1 MEIAKVLVRTVT
13 RIFYDTEQIIVIDAL
28 VNHGAISAADLSLV
42 MDEGKNH
49 KKVQKYAAKLREG
62 GLVSVYVRS
71 ETREGAQKPTNKEY
85 YYIDYRRAVDCV
97 KYRIHMLDEKIK
109 AISKPTQ
116 EKKDYLCPRCNS
128 QWTTMEALDH
138 VDMRRGGFLC
148 KRCDF
153 PLKSRNTEE
162 DAEPEADDTPAK
174 FNKQFKPLLDILQQ
188 IDMTTVP
195 AVTGEEAVAN
205 AKPVPR
211 DEYINPAQKTEVM
224 VDEKL
229 RPTAVKGLT
238 TGPEKVEITISTEEE
253 NTAAEQARVAAHKAK
268 IAASN
273 ELPVWATH
281 STVGGEASGAKANG
295 DAGALADSGN
305 GLEPAEE
312 KSGNSAEIDA
322 YFIALQEEKDRL
334 HEEQGRK
341 ALEDARDEE
350 EEEDEDDEFED
361 VMGTPTATTS
371 GDGAP
376 EAKRVK
382 VDESAAPTPP
392 ISSVPAASSAQPSA
406 GEESDADE
414 FEDAL

>member
-13 RIFYDTEQIIVIDAL
+13 RVFYDTEQIIVIDAL

-71 ETREGAQKPTNKEY
+71 ETREGAQKPTNREY
-85 YYIDYRRAVDCV
+85 YYIDYRRAVDCI

-116 EKKDYLCPRCNS
+116 EKKDYYCPRCSS

-138 VDMRRGGFLC
+138 VDMTRGGFLC

-162 DAEPEADDTPAK
+162 EAEPEADDTPAK

-188 IDMTTVP
+188 IDSATVP

-253 NTAAEQARVAAHKAK
+253 NTAAERAKLAAHKAK

-281 STVGGEASGAKANG
+281 STVAGEAAAAKANG
-295 DAGALADSGN
+295 DAAGAADSAN
-305 GLEPAEE
+305 GMESAEE
-312 KSGNSAEIDA
+312 KKTNTLELDA
-322 YFIALQEEKDRL
+322 YFAALKHEQERVAK
-334 HEEQGRK
+334 
-341 ALEDARDEE
+341 
-350 EEEDEDDEFED
+350 EDEDDDEDDDEFED
-361 VMGTPTATTS
+361 VMGTPAAASS
-371 GDGAP
+371 GDGGP
-376 EAKRVK
+376 DAKRQK
-382 VDESAAPTPP
+382 LDESAAPTPP
-392 ISSVPAASSAQPSA
+392 LSSVPPVSSAQPSG

>member
-13 RIFYDTEQIIVIDAL
+13 RVFYDTEQIIVIDAL

-49 KKVQKYAAKLREG
+49 KKVQKYCAKLREG

-85 YYIDYRRAVDCV
+85 YYIDYRRAVDCT

-148 KRCDF
+148 KRCDA
-153 PLKSRNTEE
+153 PLKSRNTAE

-188 IDMTTVP
+188 IDSTTVP

-211 DEYINPAQKTEVM
+211 DEHINPAQKTEVV

-281 STVGGEASGAKANG
+281 STVGGEPAGPKANG
-295 DAGALADSGN
+295 DAGASTDSGN
-305 GLEPAEE
+305 GLETAEE
-312 KSGNSAEIDA
+312 KKTNTAELDA
-322 YFIALQEEKDRL
+322 YFAALR
-334 HEEQGRK
+334 EEQERK
-341 ALEDARDEE
+341 AKE
-350 EEEDEDDEFED
+350 EEEDDEDDEDDDEFED
-361 VMGTPTATTS
+361 VMGTPAATTA
-371 GDGAP
+371 GDSAP

-382 VDESAAPTPP
+382 LDDSAAPTPP
-392 ISSVPAASSAQPSA
+392 ISSVPAASSAQPSG

>member
-13 RIFYDTEQIIVIDAL
+13 RVFYDTEQIIVIDAL

-85 YYIDYRRAVDCV
+85 YYIDYRRAVDCT

-116 EKKDYLCPRCNS
+116 EKKDYVCPRCNS

-153 PLKSRNTEE
+153 PLKSRNTTE

-188 IDMTTVP
+188 IDMSTVP

-211 DEYINPAQKTEVM
+211 DEQINPAQRTEVM
-224 VDEKL
+224 PDEKL

-281 STVGGEASGAKANG
+281 STVGGEAAAAKANG
-295 DAGALADSGN
+295 EAGAAMDSGS
-305 GLEPAEE
+305 GLETAEA
-312 KSGNSAEIDA
+312 KSTNKAELDA
-322 YFIALQEEKDRL
+322 YFDALE
-334 HEEQGRK
+334 EEQSRLAKEK
-341 ALEDARDEE
+341 AEEVEDEE
-350 EEEDEDDEFED
+350 EEDDDDEFED
-361 VMGTPTATTS
+361 VVGTPTATTG

-382 VDESAAPTPP
+382 LDESAAPTPP
-392 ISSVPAASSAQPSA
+392 ISSVPAVSSAQPSA

>member
-1 MEIAKVLVRTVT
+1 MEIAKVLVRTVA
-13 RIFYDTEQIIVIDAL
+13 RVFYDTEQIIVIDAL

-71 ETREGAQKPTNKEY
+71 ETREGAQKPTNREY
-85 YYIDYRRAVDCV
+85 YYIDYRRAVDCT

-116 EKKDYLCPRCNS
+116 EKKDYYCPRCNS

-138 VDMRRGGFLC
+138 VDMSRGGFLC
-148 KRCDF
+148 KRCNF
-153 PLKSRNTEE
+153 PLKSRNTAEE
-162 DAEPEADDTPAK
+162 AEPEADDTPAK

-188 IDMTTVP
+188 IDSATVP

-211 DEYINPAQKTEVM
+211 DEQINPAQKTEVV

-273 ELPVWATH
+273 ELPVWATQ
-281 STVGGEASGAKANG
+281 STVGSEAAAAKANG
-295 DAGALADSGN
+295 DATASNEAAN
-305 GLEPAEE
+305 GLETAEE
-312 KSGNSAEIDA
+312 KKTNTAELDA
-322 YFIALQEEKDRL
+322 YFAALR
-334 HEEQGRK
+334 EEQERK
-341 ALEDARDEE
+341 AKEE
-350 EEEDEDDEFED
+350 EDDDDEEDEDDEFED
-361 VMGTPTATTS
+361 VMATPAAASS
-371 GDGAP
+371 GDGGP
-376 EAKRVK
+376 DAKRVK
-382 VDESAAPTPP
+382 LDESAAPTPP
-392 ISSVPAASSAQPSA
+392 LSSVPAVSSAQPSG